1 MSRTDQPSETFTR
14 LGPASP
20 ASPIILSVPHAG
32 RDYPDGLIASAAVP
46 ASTIRGLEDRLADLL
61 IAHAVDEGATAFVA
75 RLPRAWIDLNRGEE
89 DLPPALRSGAGKSA
103 PTARARQGLGL
114 IPDRIGRQPLWRVL
128 PSPSE
133 AQRRI
138 AVAHG
143 PYHAAIAAALEAA
156 RHLFGYAVL
165 IDCHSMPPLGGYRP
179 ARIVIGD
186 RQGRSAMPGL
196 GLRLTAAAR
205 DMGYAAALNAPYA
218 GAYTLERH
226 GRPEAGIH
234 AVQIEVDRTLYLA
247 PNMRDPAPGL
257 DRVRA
262 LIARLAREAA
272 AVAQSGFPLAAE

>member
-1 MSRTDQPSETFTR
+1 MTRTDQPCETFTR
-14 LGPASP
+14 LGPAIL
-20 ASPIILSVPHAG
+20 ASPVILSVPHAG

-46 ASTIRGLEDRLADLL
+46 AATIEGLEDRLADLL
-61 IAHAVDEGATAFVA
+61 IAHALDEGAIAFVA
-75 RLPRAWIDLNRGEE
+75 RLPRAWIDLNRGEA
-89 DLPPALRSGAGKSA
+89 DLPPALRVSGERAL

-114 IPDRIGRQPLWRVL
+114 IPDRIGRQSLWRAL

-138 AVAHG
+138 DMAHR
-143 PYHAAIAAALEAA
+143 PYHAAIADALEEA

-196 GLRLTAAAR
+196 GSRLTAAAR

-226 GRPEAGIH
+226 GRPEAGMH

-247 PNMRDPAPGL
+247 PNLRDPAPGL
-257 DRVRA
+257 ERIRA

-272 AVAQSGFPLAAE
+272 ATAQSGFPLAAE